1 MTTLIARVRL
11 VAKFLLVYLAVLW
24 ALVAKAVMS

>member
-1 MTTLIARVRL
+1 VSLITRVRL

>member
-1 MTTLIARVRL
+1 MTRLISRVRL

>member
-1 MTTLIARVRL
+1 VISRVRL

>member
-1 MTTLIARVRL
+1 VITRVRL

>member
-1 MTTLIARVRL
+1 VTRLVTRVRL
-11 VAKFLLVYLAVLW
+11 VAKFILVYLAVLW

>member
-1 MTTLIARVRL
+1 MTTLISRVRL
-11 VAKFLLVYLAVLW
+11 VATFILVYLAVLW

>member
-1 MTTLIARVRL
+1 VTRLVTRVRL
-11 VAKFLLVYLAVLW
+11 VATFLLVYLAVLW

>member
-1 MTTLIARVRL
+1 MTTLVTRVRL
-11 VAKFLLVYLAVLW
+11 VAKFILVYLAVLW

>member
-1 MTTLIARVRL
+1 VTPLVTRVRL

>member
-1 MTTLIARVRL
+1 MTRFVSRVRL
-11 VAKFLLVYLAVLW
+11 VATFLLVYLAVLW

>member
-1 MTTLIARVRL
+1 MTTLLTRVRL

>member
-11 VAKFLLVYLAVLW
+11 VATFLLVYLAVLW

>member
-1 MTTLIARVRL
+1 MTRLITRVRL